1 MTAKDRVNFPEVTN
15 SLARTFHFINVR
27 IRNVTVRTI
36 STHNNSLFYQSLDAN
51 VIVIKG
57 KRDSSSQSMKPKR
70 LNRDV
75 IGAMLDCFISP

>member
-1 MTAKDRVNFPEVTN
+1 MTDSEEGVNFPEVTN
-15 SLARTFHFINVR
+15 SFARTFHFIDVR

-70 LNRDV
+70 L
-75 IGAMLDCFISP
+75 